1 MRTILLFAI
10 ISTAVFAQ
18 DQPQPSGK
26 FYGPL
31 ATPWKVK
38 LPVNAQTPLF
48 KGLVLPKFKI
58 LDLRAPIGKCA
69 VPLLEMNVPPASK
82 LPMGTITP
90 PPDAA
95 AAGVEAKTLLPPC
108 EK

>member
-1 MRTILLFAI
+1 MRTLLLFAI
-10 ISTAVFAQ
+10 VSTGVFAQ
-18 DQPQPSGK
+18 EESPSSGK

-38 LPVNAQTPLF
+38 LPVNRQTPLF
-48 KGLVLPKFKI
+48 KGLVVPKFKI
-58 LDLRAPIGKCA
+58 VALKTPVGKCA
-69 VPLLEMNVPPASK
+69 VPLLEMNVPPAAK
-82 LPMGTITP
+82 FPMGTITP

-95 AAGVEAKTLLPPC
+95 APGGEAKTLLPPC

>member
-1 MRTILLFAI
+1 MRTLLLFAI
-10 ISTAVFAQ
+10 VSTGAFAQ
-18 DQPQPSGK
+18 DQSQPSGK

-38 LPVNAQTPLF
+38 LPVNPQTPLF
-48 KGLVLPKFKI
+48 NGLVLPKLKVI
-58 LDLRAPIGKCA
+58 DLKAPAGKCA
-69 VPLLEMNVPPASK
+69 VPLVEMNLPPASK

-95 AAGVEAKTLLPPC
+95 GQGGQAKTLLPPC

>member
-1 MRTILLFAI
+1 MRTLLLFAI
-10 ISTAVFAQ
+10 VSTGVFAQ
-18 DQPQPSGK
+18 DQPQQAGK

-38 LPVNAQTPLF
+38 LPVNPQTPLF
-48 KGLVLPKFKI
+48 KTFVLPAIKI
-58 LDLRAPIGKCA
+58 VKAPAGKCA
-69 VPLLEMNVPPASK
+69 VPLLEMNVPPVSQ
-82 LPMGTITP
+82 LPMRAITP

-95 AAGVEAKTLLPPC
+95 APGGEAKTLLPPC